1 MPVYCSC
8 ACWVSSRSWK
18 GPMKQGLFILPS
30 CCCLLGCFLGIGSLG
45 FSEFWHGTRKPYQ
58 VVPPRFFEKTVFA
71 PKSWEK
77 GQSGLWTP
85 KLTVSQERTEVTN

>member
-1 MPVYCSC
+1 MQMYLLNPQQQPEGSC
-8 ACWVSSRSWK
+8 EIRSVC
-18 GPMKQGLFILPS
+18 PFIL
-30 CCCLLGCFLGIGSLG
+30 CLLGCLLVIGSLG

-85 KLTVSQERTEVTN
+85 KLTVSQERTDVTN